1 MDYSKLGRS
10 GLRVSQ
16 AALGTMNFGT
26 GTEGSCDEQEAG
38 AIVNE
43 FLDAGGNLI
52 DTANIYNGGQSEE
65 IVGRAIAHRR
75 DDVVLATKGGGPRG
89 TGPNSTGLS
98 RLQLTRALEGSLRR
112 MGTDHID
119 LYQCHVWDPA
129 TPLEETMA
137 TLDGF
142 VRSGKVRYLGCSN
155 FTAAQI
161 VEAQWAAQ
169 RLGAT
174 GFVSLQ
180 PHYSLLERE
189 IEAEILPTCAQR
201 GIGAITY
208 GPLASGI
215 LAGRYRPGVAPEP
228 GSRMHQWLSYDMPA
242 AAQWVTAMTTDRNYA
257 IADTVAQIAADLD
270 TTSAAVAIAWIAQR
284 CGINA
289 VILGPRNREQLHFN
303 LAGLR
308 TELPVE
314 AIERLTEISA
324 PTNHPVT
331 GVPIAVPA

>member
-1 MDYSKLGRS
+1 M
-10 GLRVSQ
+10 
-16 AALGTMNFGT
+16 
-26 GTEGSCDEQEAG
+26 
-38 AIVNE
+38 
-43 FLDAGGNLI
+43 
-52 DTANIYNGGQSEE
+52 
-65 IVGRAIAHRR
+65 GRAESRR
-75 DDVVLATKGGGPRG
+75 DRI
-89 TGPNSTGLS
+89 
-98 RLQLTRALEGSLRR
+98 RE
-112 MGTDHID
+112 
-119 LYQCHVWDPA
+119 PA
-129 TPLEETMA
+129 A
-137 TLDGF
+137 
-142 VRSGKVRYLGCSN
+142 
-155 FTAAQI
+155 
-161 VEAQWAAQ
+161 
-169 RLGAT
+169 
-174 GFVSLQ
+174 
-180 PHYSLLERE
+180 HYSLLERE

-284 CGINA
+284 CRINA
-289 VILGPRNREQLHFN
+289 VTLGPRNREQLHFN

-314 AIERLTEISA
+314 VIERLTEISA

-331 GVPIAVPA
+331 GVPIAMPAREPGCHWSKSRSANLTHRSLVAASRRTVSGTAPR